1 MAFDLKSAIA
11 TVAPVLASMLG
22 GPLAGSAVTALE
34 SAFGLSSGSG
44 VDGITQVVQSGN
56 MTPEIIAAVRAA
68 DQKHAEIMSQQ
79 GIDVQKMN
87 ADFNTAMIEANVKDR
102 QGARDM
108 QVSTRSVIVPIVSC
122 LFVVGFCIITIL
134 KINGAIS
141 AVDQTTNDLITT
153 LRDGLM
159 LILAFYYGTSSGSQN
174 KDVMLYNS
182 TPTDNQ
188 K

>member
-1 MAFDLKSAIA
+1 MISIKTSLFICFCFCFCFLFLII
-11 TVAPVLASMLG
+11 L
-22 GPLAGSAVTALE
+22 
-34 SAFGLSSGSG
+34 LSFLFNF
-44 VDGITQVVQSGN
+44 IYILL
-56 MTPEIIAAVRAA
+56 IIVFYS
-68 DQKHAEIMSQQ
+68 IC
-79 GIDVQKMN
+79 
-87 ADFNTAMIEANVKDR
+87 
-102 QGARDM
+102 
-108 QVSTRSVIVPIVSC
+108 VIVPILSC